1 MIVGDVVRNSI
12 DNYNDLLNELYI
24 FYNEIK
30 NYTLLYFEE
39 KKQKSSL
46 TIDFCKDFAISNDFI
61 NGFITYDGENNKF
74 LLSIP
79 NGLSK
84 YNSIKNTKPLKLIN
98 VVDKM
103 QNKYYSRFT
112 TAELSQI
119 INFYNIDFIKY
130 IKSEFLHEYIK
141 KIINLQG
148 NNIIHYSDEYI
159 DCSEK
164 VGFAVSD
171 IIIELETRMF
181 AKRFNLLYIPISIG
195 NDNILRKVYLICV
208 EKSKIIFNGNIDELF
223 SNLSMFKC
231 KQILQFEKKEF
242 AKKYNLK
249 ISSLDDDENDY
260 TLFKPSE
267 QKLLKS
273 TRNKYIKS
281 ENVVGNSYGF
291 VTIVAFI
298 FVLFVTFVT
307 SFIVFY
313 VLFRR

>member
-1 MIVGDVVRNSI
+1 
-12 DNYNDLLNELYI
+12 
-24 FYNEIK
+24 
-30 NYTLLYFEE
+30 
-39 KKQKSSL
+39 
-46 TIDFCKDFAISNDFI
+46 
-61 NGFITYDGENNKF
+61 
-74 LLSIP
+74 
-79 NGLSK
+79 
-84 YNSIKNTKPLKLIN
+84 
-98 VVDKM
+98 
-103 QNKYYSRFT
+103 
-112 TAELSQI
+112 
-119 INFYNIDFIKY
+119 
-130 IKSEFLHEYIK
+130 
-141 KIINLQG
+141 
-148 NNIIHYSDEYI
+148 
-159 DCSEK
+159 
-164 VGFAVSD
+164 
-171 IIIELETRMF
+171 
-181 AKRFNLLYIPISIG
+181 
-195 NDNILRKVYLICV
+195 
-208 EKSKIIFNGNIDELF
+208 
-223 SNLSMFKC
+223 MFKC